1 MKAKRII
8 YLIAFLLVSTS
19 LSAQSISIQVSADQV
34 SVGESFL
41 VSYTLEGNVEDF
53 KLPELKDFKVYQ
65 SGKSTNMSIINGKVS
80 RSVSYNITVV
90 PLSAGTYEIA
100 PAKAVINGKKVSS
113 PPFTIEVLND
123 SQKPRSQQRQQGQS
137 SSPQTSQRIDPPSD
151 NWKDN
156 IFLIAEVDKKQM
168 YVGEQVTITY
178 KLMRRLDFQ
187 TMEVE
192 KLPVF
197 RGFLSEEMEIPTH
210 QAEGITEYKGQR
222 FYYQAFRKVALFASQ
237 TGVQTIDPLIARGVI
252 LIPDRDPFY
261 GTTLFSSASPK
272 MVVISSNALKIEVL
286 PLPKENQPKNFSGAV
301 GQFQASRELSTTDIA
316 QGQSAT
322 MSIDVSGWGNLKA
335 ISPLQIQTGSSLEI
349 FEPEIF
355 DNPKKNGEI
364 YGGTRTF
371 NYAVVPHKTG
381 NIVLPAYEF
390 VYFDPV
396 QKNYITKELPE
407 VTLNVTPGQAVDEE
421 STNKGQHFQAQL
433 KNGLPENSPDAHLP
447 VAVALVSGFPVLAL
461 IGLLVWRRRK
471 SQNASSSA
479 VQVFSWP
486 DMEALPEQ
494 KKYSALAQALRLRLK
509 QQLNISGSSDTEILG
524 AIPDA
529 GIQQKIAFVLHSCD
543 RAAYSPMQSTSVQEL
558 KNLAEDA
565 CSRIQKSEAVS

>member
-53 KLPELKDFKVYQ
+53 KLPEMKDFKVYQ

-90 PLSAGTYEIA
+90 PLSAGTFEIA

-137 SSPQTSQRIDPPSD
+137 SSPQTSQRVDPPSD

-197 RGFLSEEMEIPTH
+197 KGFLSEEMEIPTH

-237 TGVQTIDPLIARGVI
+237 AGTQKIDPLVARGVI

-261 GTTLFSSASPK
+261 GTTLFSSSSPK
-272 MVVISSNALKIEVL
+272 MVVISSNSLQIEVL
-286 PLPKENQPKNFSGAV
+286 PLPKENQPENFSGAV
-301 GQFQASRELSTTDIA
+301 GQFQASRELNTTNIA

-335 ISPLQIQTGSSLEI
+335 ISPLSVQAGSAVEI

-371 NYAVVPHKTG
+371 NYAVVPQKTG

-396 QKNYITKELPE
+396 QKNYVTKELPE
-407 VTLNVTPGQAVDEE
+407 VILNVTPGQATDEE

-433 KNGLPENSPDAHLP
+433 KNDLSENPSDSLLPIA
-447 VAVALVSGFPVLAL
+447 AALGSGFPVLAL
-461 IGLLVWRRRK
+461 IGLLVWRRKR
-471 SQNASSSA
+471 SQDTSSSP
-479 VQVFSWP
+479 VQAFSWP
-486 DMEALPEQ
+486 DMDTLPEQ
-494 KKYSALAQALRLRLK
+494 KKYSALAQALRVRLK
-509 QQLNISGSSDTEILG
+509 QQLNISGTSDAEILQ
-524 AIPDA
+524 AIQDT

-543 RAAYSPMQSTSVQEL
+543 RAAYSPMQSTSIQEL

-565 CSRIQKSEAVS
+565 CSRIQTSETVS